1 MTEPNQPRFVV
12 LSSGRRLAYAEYG
25 DPRGVPVLHF
35 NGSGGSRLDRP
46 SDENMLQCL
55 GIRFISTDRP
65 GHGLSDPVT
74 DRRLLDWPVDVCA
87 VADELM
93 IDRFFVEGWSAGGA
107 YALACAHELPFRVI
121 ACATLS
127 GVAPYRGPEHW
138 VGMDPEIAA
147 WMRNAR
153 NAPERVLAERQKLW
167 AEIECRSAAEVGT
180 LLVSS
185 LPGDGTAKDDLTV
198 MGNETLQTLLGAN
211 IKEGYRQGPSGPAQD
226 DIAVN
231 SDWNMALG
239 SISVPIT
246 IWQGERD
253 ANVPVSHG
261 LSLHKDIQSSEFVL
275 VPEMAHLFPLV
286 IWRDI
291 LEKLVSTG
299 AD

>member
-1 MTEPNQPRFVV
+1 
-12 LSSGRRLAYAEYG
+12 
-25 DPRGVPVLHF
+25 
-35 NGSGGSRLDRP
+35 
-46 SDENMLQCL
+46 
-55 GIRFISTDRP
+55 
-65 GHGLSDPVT
+65 
-74 DRRLLDWPVDVCA
+74 
-87 VADELM
+87 
-93 IDRFFVEGWSAGGA
+93 
-107 YALACAHELPFRVI
+107 
-121 ACATLS
+121 
-127 GVAPYRGPEHW
+127 
-138 VGMDPEIAA
+138 MDPEIAA

-198 MGNETLQTLLGAN
+198 MGNETLQTLLGTN

-226 DIAVN
+226 DIVVN

-291 LEKLVSTG
+291 LENPVFRQNV
-299 AD
+299 AHRAVPAVNHQRAPFRRVAEHVVAVPRDRPCAI